1 MGPGE
6 RRKKMAAQGVVPGWS
21 KSRDQAT
28 LVLHQ
33 IPHYSQDRSRVGKM
47 FESIQ
52 RHYDVGLLI
61 SLSSES
67 TTLGSTTRGSRLRG
81 LRQSM
86 FANIDANNFFGP
98 AFGQLNCVVP
108 IAAAEV
114 DHD

>member
-6 RRKKMAAQGVVPGWS
+6 RRKKMAAQGVIPGWS
-21 KSRDQAT
+21 KSRDQTA

-33 IPHYSQDRSRVGKM
+33 VPHYTQDRSRVGKM
-47 FESIQ
+47 FESVQ

-61 SLSSES
+61 SLSPES
-67 TTLGSTTRGSRLRG
+67 TTVGYTTRGSRLRG

-98 AFGQLNCVVP
+98 AFGQFNCGVA
-108 IAAAEV
+108 I
-114 DHD
+114 